1 MKNLKNIYYKS
12 CAALTVSVLA
22 SGNVLAADD
31 IKEVTKKVSGNLEG
45 VIDVIKVVSYI
56 AGLSFGIAGLLKLKE
71 YMDKPGQGQGIQ
83 VSMGRLLIGA
93 LFLSLP
99 ALLKVF
105 ASSTVGDAGSI
116 SIDEIDIS

>member
-22 SGNVLAADD
+22 SGNVLAAED
-31 IKEVTKKVSGNLEG
+31 IVEVTKNVSKNLKG

-71 YMDKPGQGQGIQ
+71 YMDKPGQNTGIQ
-83 VSMGRLLIGA
+83 MPMGRLLIGA

-99 ALLKVF
+99 TLLKVF
-105 ASSTVGDAGSI
+105 GGSTVGDAGNI
-116 SIDEIDIS
+116 SIDEIGIS